1 MIILKDRVPKG
12 VNRGEA
18 MRIGRDTA
26 ELHGFKHGCEAEAF
40 TRAIGGEAG
49 P

>member
-1 MIILKDRVPKG
+1 MIIFKDPVPKG
-12 VNRGEA
+12 ANRGEA
-18 MRIGRDTA
+18 MRIGRNTA

-40 TRAIGGEAG
+40 TRAIGGEAD